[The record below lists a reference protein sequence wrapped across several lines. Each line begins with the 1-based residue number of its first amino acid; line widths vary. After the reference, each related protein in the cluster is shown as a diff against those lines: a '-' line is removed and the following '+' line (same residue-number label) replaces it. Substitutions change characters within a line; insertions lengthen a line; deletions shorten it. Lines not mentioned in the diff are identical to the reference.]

1 MCCTDPLQSHS
12 YCSSICTKNF
22 INMGPITKESNCQLY
37 ITSVKIVFMLIV
49 TEEYELKFNRF
60 VKSDSQRLWPLMIPF
75 YKYK

>member
-1 MCCTDPLQSHS
+1 
-12 YCSSICTKNF
+12 
-22 INMGPITKESNCQLY
+22 MGPITKESNCQLY